1 MSIDLSQFY
10 EVFFEESFEGLDVME
25 SELLA
30 LTPGDTDAETL
41 NTIFRAAHSIKGGSG
56 TFGFNTVADFTHELE
71 TLLDQIRD
79 GTREVETYH
88 VDLFLKAVDCLRDML
103 NALKDEEEPDTAVAD
118 EITQKFLAILND
130 NGDAEPNDKPGD
142 FGLFDDAPGAPSV
155 EALVI
160 ETPAVAVAD
169 DSDAF
174 GFFDDAPGAPEQEAV
189 DEGFGFFD
197 DAPGSPEQ
205 EALDQGFG
213 FFDDA
218 PGAPEQESADQGFGF
233 FDDASGA
240 PPDNSVGIPVIT
252 KEDAGKTWRITFKPE
267 SHLFKTGNEP
277 IFMFMELAELGEIT
291 VDAQTDN
298 LPQYHDLVADDIYL
312 HWQITLVA
320 DTDKDKIEEIFEWVL
335 DDAQIIITCDGEDI
349 DEDIDEPTANGS
361 ASASPVEYPLKQ
373 TQASVNSSTTPNIQT
388 PFELAPEPAQA
399 PASKPALVVDKEFKI
414 DPKIAV
420 KKESTPAP
428 AAPVAKE
435 PKKTAEATSIRVSI
449 EKVDSLI
456 NMVGELVITQAM
468 LSQYGEGEFTENRRM
483 LMLEGLAQ
491 LAHNTRE
498 LQESVMQ
505 IRMLPISFVFSRFPR
520 LVRDIS
526 QKLGKQVDLKLLGE
540 TTELD
545 KTVME
550 KISDPMVHLI
560 RNSLD
565 HGLETPEER
574 VANGKPATGTVTLN
588 AYHQGGNIVIE
599 IIDDGKGIDPQT
611 IRAKAFD
618 KGLIHE
624 NSDLSDQELIDLIF
638 LPGFS
643 TKTEVSDLSG
653 RGVGM
658 DVVRRNIQEL
668 NGTVEVESH
677 LNQGSIFTIRL
688 PLTLA
693 ILDGQLVTVGDNT
706 YIIPLVNIIESIQ
719 MTPAHL
725 NNAGG
730 DLELFRQ
737 RDEYIPILRL
747 YQIFNHDGAVESLTQ
762 GILVIVESDN
772 GHVGLLVDDL
782 LAQQQVVIKS
792 LEANYQR
799 VEGISGATILG
810 DGTISL
816 IIDIQGVI
824 NLAGLK
830 KQHRNK
836 LRALNNHDMVV

>member
-10 EVFFEESFEGLDVME
+10 EVFFEESFEGLDIME
-25 SELLA
+25 RELLT
-30 LTPGDTDAETL
+30 LEPGSTDSETL

-56 TFGFNTVADFTHELE
+56 TFGFNVVADFTHDLE
-71 TLLDQIRD
+71 TLLDQIRE
-79 GTREVETYH
+79 GTRTVESH
-88 VDLFLKAVDCLRDML
+88 HIDLFLKTVDCLRDML
-103 NALKDEEEPDTAVAD
+103 NALKNSEEPDTSVSSQ
-118 EITQKFLAILND
+118 ITKQILAILNNED
-130 NGDAEPNDKPGD
+130 SPTDLQVEQ
-142 FGLFDDAPGAPSV
+142 AP
-155 EALVI
+155 
-160 ETPAVAVAD
+160 T
-169 DSDAF
+169 
-174 GFFDDAPGAPEQEAV
+174 
-189 DEGFGFFD
+189 
-197 DAPGSPEQ
+197 
-205 EALDQGFG
+205 
-213 FFDDA
+213 
-218 PGAPEQESADQGFGF
+218 
-233 FDDASGA
+233 A
-240 PPDNSVGIPVIT
+240 PPPAQSTDSSDGDDG
-252 KEDAGKTWRITFKPE
+252 KKTWHIHFKPE

-277 IFMFMELAELGEIT
+277 IFMFMELAELGEMNIKA
-291 VDAQTDN
+291 DTDN
-298 LPQYHDLVADDIYL
+298 LPPFHDLQPDDSYL
-312 HWQITLVA
+312 HWQIELIS
-320 DTDKDKIEEIFEWVL
+320 DCSKEKIEEIFEWVL
-335 DDAQIIITCDGEDI
+335 DDCELEITCDEPGQSQAEPDSEFEGAWGLFEPI
-349 DEDIDEPTANGS
+349 DEEP
-361 ASASPVEYPLKQ
+361 E
-373 TQASVNSSTTPNIQT
+373 TQSESMLVD
-388 PFELAPEPAQA
+388 PEPAST
-399 PASKPALVVDKEFKI
+399 ASLPEPSSAAI
-414 DPKIAV
+414 DPVTEQPKAKEAAKV
-420 KKESTPAP
+420 EEGSPEST
-428 AAPVAKE
+428 VAQT
-435 PKKTAEATSIRVSI
+435 KKVETTSIRVSI

-483 LMLEGLAQ
+483 LMLEGLSQ

-505 IRMLPISFVFSRFPR
+505 IRMLPISHVFNRFPR

-526 QKLGKQVDLKLLGE
+526 QKLGKKVELKLLGE

-565 HGLETPEER
+565 HGLEKPQDR
-574 VANGKPATGTVTLN
+574 LNAGKKETGTVTLN

-599 IIDDGKGIDPQT
+599 IIDDGNGINPQ
-611 IRAKAFD
+611 IVRQKALD
-618 KGLIHE
+618 KGLIQE
-624 NSDLSDQELIDLIF
+624 SDELTDSEIIDLIF

-643 TKTEVSDLSG
+643 TAAEVSDLSG

-668 NGTVEVESH
+668 NGSVEVNSQ
-677 LNQGSIFTIRL
+677 LGVGATFTIRL

-693 ILDGQLVTVGDNT
+693 ILDGQLVTVGKNT

-719 MTPAHL
+719 MTPQQL
-725 NNAGG
+725 NNVGG

-747 YQIFNHDGAVESLTQ
+747 YQIFNHKGAVETLTQ
-762 GILVIVESDN
+762 GILVIVESEY

-816 IIDIQGVI
+816 IIDIGGVI

-830 KQHRNK
+830 KHQRKQRNM
-836 LRALNNHDMVV
+836 RQMAVS